1 MSRIALP
8 FAVITTRLAMTLGLA
23 GVRSMAL
30 LTEVIPE
37 NVAVAV
43 EDGAVVEDA
52 MGNFTR
58 GAKGLPSI

>member
-1 MSRIALP
+1 MSRITLS
-8 FAVITTRLAMTLGLA
+8 FAVITTRLTMTLGLA

-30 LTEVIPE
+30 LIEVVPE

-52 MGNFTR
+52 MGSFTR

>member
-8 FAVITTRLAMTLGLA
+8 FAVITTRLTMTPSLA

-30 LTEVIPE
+30 LTEAVPE

-43 EDGAVVEDA
+43 EEGAVVEDA
-52 MGNFTR
+52 MGSFTR